1 MVEVR
6 DGQCYFF
13 VINLEYIKRQKVSIE
28 RHIMSKQTGGWN
40 GYDPCE
46 SGGGAGKK
54 WGRFGSVEKFGK
66 SVIRRVC
73 RLSG

>member
-1 MVEVR
+1 
-6 DGQCYFF
+6 
-13 VINLEYIKRQKVSIE
+13 
-28 RHIMSKQTGGWN
+28 MSKKTGGWN

-73 RLSG
+73 CLSGQRGYVECSRITLGYKYI